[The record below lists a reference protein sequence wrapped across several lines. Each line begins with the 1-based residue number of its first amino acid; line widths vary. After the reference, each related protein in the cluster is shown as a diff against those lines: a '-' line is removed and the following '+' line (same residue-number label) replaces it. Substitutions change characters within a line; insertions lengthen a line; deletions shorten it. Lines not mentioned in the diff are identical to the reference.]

1 MSDINKGDVQKKRR
15 RPHTRASKACTFCR
29 QQKTRC
35 LRSGSSVACL
45 RCISLNLKCSLT
57 EEVDSDIH
65 KQSPTSPFLSSPQ
78 KMQTQPVSQHS
89 SHEQQ
94 QLPPQQVNVP
104 PNLAQSQLRAIN
116 SFMPSKS
123 SSPQPQIQSNIQPNS
138 YEFSPQMLPSIN
150 SPITNMLYDRFQP
163 SNQQFQQRYV
173 PTTASNNRGNGITQS
188 HEMIPQL
195 FPHVPLSTS
204 PPRLSQTFIPP
215 SPIPTFN
222 ADLETESK
230 IDTIYANVKQILNEL
245 GSNPR
250 NQGYSPGVNSS
261 VLTEALPI
269 MKEPVNTTNIATQ
282 HHLLSPINFMKLI
295 TEQENNDD
303 SNNDSLTQNNS
314 ADITKPSPSNLLEK
328 QQQTESFSLPLSI
341 LQQLYPL
348 HTFRP
353 HYQDVISTNIITV
366 DQAIQLL
373 DIFRDRYGRWLS
385 FPTMTSTKRLLKR
398 FRNRCPL
405 LLTVSCLL
413 SLKYGDPLLKQK
425 IWSKLCSIVRK
436 EVHWLSSSYSG
447 GLEELQCLVILGA
460 YCIGLSDSSFQA
472 AEESHT
478 NTDDEEKKI
487 SNDGEPLLLLDG
499 WHLSGIGLT
508 LFEKLNGYGILDQM
522 YGDEIEILWQ
532 NNKRKIEA
540 KLGKQVEPPLHDGD
554 TPTDK
559 IHLHEHEEEEEDDD
573 DEFNLLTLHRIW
585 NTLVLIQLAYC
596 LLDGRKAWVG
606 IEKLKPRQV
615 SNIPSAT
622 NFDFRIISEI
632 HMYLIGYRYIMLNE
646 TYDKAN
652 KDIKL
657 WLDKWGSTFGQPSN
671 QFVEIDY
678 HFVGVLIKIKQ
689 LKLDVSSL
697 DFLHPTSETGMKDV
711 IDIKMHAHSIINL
724 IDTVS
729 DDSYFAFLSDQIHLT
744 VFYATNILICILSA
758 MEKLKHNAEESEVE
772 TNQHSVLDKEIIK
785 KVEKLIFRYRT
796 VAATKNDTFYKYYNI
811 LHNMFTTKLRNQ

>member
-1 MSDINKGDVQKKRR
+1 
-15 RPHTRASKACTFCR
+15 
-29 QQKTRC
+29 
-35 LRSGSSVACL
+35 
-45 RCISLNLKCSLT
+45 
-57 EEVDSDIH
+57 
-65 KQSPTSPFLSSPQ
+65 
-78 KMQTQPVSQHS
+78 
-89 SHEQQ
+89 
-94 QLPPQQVNVP
+94 
-104 PNLAQSQLRAIN
+104 
-116 SFMPSKS
+116 
-123 SSPQPQIQSNIQPNS
+123 
-138 YEFSPQMLPSIN
+138 MLH
-150 SPITNMLYDRFQP
+150 DRLQP
-163 SNQQFQQRYV
+163 SSQQFQQRYV
-173 PTTASNNRGNGITQS
+173 LNGGGNNRNNGIGQS

-195 FPHVPLSTS
+195 LPHVPMSNS
-204 PPRLSQTFIPP
+204 PPRLSQAFIPP

-222 ADLETESK
+222 ADLETENK
-230 IDTIYANVKQILNEL
+230 IDSIYTNIKQILNVL
-245 GSNPR
+245 NTNSK
-250 NQGYSPGVNSS
+250 NQDYTPSVTSPVP
-261 VLTEALPI
+261 TEALPI

-303 SNNDSLTQNNS
+303 PIQNSLAQNS
-314 ADITKPSPSNLLEK
+314 SVDMTKPSPSNSMEK
-328 QQQTESFSLPLSI
+328 QQSTESFLLPLSI

-353 HYQDVISTNIITV
+353 HYQDVISTNIITT

-373 DIFRDRYGRWLS
+373 DIFRDRYGRWPS

-460 YCIGLSDSSFQA
+460 YCIGLSDSGFQA
-472 AEESHT
+472 NEEGHT
-478 NTDDEEKKI
+478 NTDDEEKNNTKD
-487 SNDGEPLLLLDG
+487 SEPLLLLDG

-532 NNKRKIEA
+532 NNKRKIEE
-540 KLGKQVEPPLHDGD
+540 KLGKQVESPLHDGD
-554 TPTDK
+554 TPMDK
-559 IHLHEHEEEEEDDD
+559 IQLHENEEDDDDDD

-585 NTLVLIQLAYC
+585 NTLVLIQLAYS
-596 LLDGRKAWVG
+596 LLDGRKSWVG

-646 TYDKAN
+646 RYDETI
-652 KDIKL
+652 KDTKL
-657 WLDKWGSTFGQPSN
+657 WLDKWSSTFGQPSN

-689 LKLDVSSL
+689 LKLDMSSL
-697 DFLHPTSETGMKDV
+697 EFLHPASDIGMKDV

-758 MEKLKHNAEESEVE
+758 LENLNRSTNESEVE
-772 TNQHSVLDKEIIK
+772 SSQHSVLDKEIIK
-785 KVEKLIFRYRT
+785 KIEKLIFRYRT

-811 LHNMFTTKLRNQ
+811 LHNMFTTKLKN